1 MSILVT
7 GFGPFGDMKENPSWV
22 AVRQLSGAS
31 INGFKIDTHMF
42 QVSYDEVDSFVDSIS
57 HNDDYEFFLHV
68 GVSSEASNV
77 VLEQIA
83 CCGGYKK
90 PDVFNKLP
98 QTESFRS
105 ESSPAPVENL
115 SMCTAFDLEMCKAQL
130 HAIGVPASTS
140 SEAGRYLCE
149 YLYYRSMCRNGGKVL
164 FVHVPMS
171 DVTPTEETTK
181 ILKEIIKICLQQ
193 IYPYHG

>member
-1 MSILVT
+1 MIVANSQSKLFIL
-7 GFGPFGDMKENPSWV
+7 KCR
-22 AVRQLSGAS
+22 AVR
-31 INGFKIDTHMF
+31 DTISLILF
-42 QVSYDEVDSFVDSIS
+42 Q
-57 HNDDYEFFLHV
+57 FFLHV

-140 SEAGRYLCE
+140 SEAGRSVELTRKFS
-149 YLYYRSMCRNGGKVL
+149 LNGSTVQ
-164 FVHVPMS
+164 FP
-171 DVTPTEETTK
+171 PN
-181 ILKEIIKICLQQ
+181 
-193 IYPYHG
+193 